1 MNNLQKNLIRLRRG
15 KMGNTCSECRFFT
28 SENKCA
34 KFSVNVIKE
43 DIACNDFAEK
53 TKLTENAQKK
63 MQLND

>member
-1 MNNLQKNLIRLRRG
+1 
-15 KMGNTCSECRFFT
+15 MGNTCNECRFFT

-34 KFSVNVIKE
+34 KFGVNVIKE

-53 TKLTENAQKK
+53 TKLIENVQKK